1 MTSSDLQTDLWN
13 RIQAGDKS
21 ALKALFEL
29 HYNGICQTIH
39 RYVAD
44 HALVED
50 LAQEVFVRFWEKR
63 QQITIAVSVQAY
75 LRRMAVNE
83 ALGWLRR
90 NKRWEEEEFHPEMSA
105 ALDYSAEEQY
115 MHGEMERSIANAID
129 ALPPKCRT
137 VFQLSRFEELTYQEI
152 ADHMG
157 ISIKTVENQM
167 GKALRLLRERLKAY
181 LEVEN

>member
-1 MTSSDLQTDLWN
+1 MTSSDWQTDLWN

-29 HYNGICQTIH
+29 HYPGICQTIH

-44 HALVED
+44 RALVED

-63 QQITIAVSVQAY
+63 QQITITVSVQAY

-83 ALGWLRR
+83 ALAWLRR
-90 NKRWEEEEFHPEMSA
+90 HKHWEEELTPDMSA
-105 ALDYSAEEQY
+105 GLDHSAEDQF
-115 MHGEMERSIANAID
+115 MHGEMQRSIAEAID
-129 ALPPKCRT
+129 TLPPKCRT

-152 ADHMG
+152 ADQMG

-181 LEVEN
+181 LEV

>member
-1 MTSSDLQTDLWN
+1 MTSSDLQTTLWN

-29 HYNGICQTIH
+29 HYPGICQTIH

-44 HALVED
+44 RALVED

-63 QQITIAVSVQAY
+63 QQITITVSIQAY

-83 ALGWLRR
+83 ALAWLRR
-90 NKRWEEEEFHPEMSA
+90 HKHWEEELTPETSA
-105 ALDYSAEEQY
+105 GLDPSAEEHF
-115 MHGEMERSIANAID
+115 MHGELQRSIVEAID
-129 ALPPKCRT
+129 TLPPKCRT

-152 ADHMG
+152 ADQMG

-167 GKALRLLRERLKAY
+167 GKALRILRERLKVY
-181 LEVEN
+181 LEESN